1 MKSGEAFTVFA
12 FAGLLFAGESQ
23 LRAAPATTSVSELD
37 RLSSLAMSSLANM
50 KYGQAI
56 GSFSAGAK
64 LAKSVGDLPRAQRFL
79 NALGGSYLIVYQYRK
94 ALDAYEEARNLA
106 TRNRT
111 AEVEGVIDLNLTSL
125 YTLLGDVDSAQREIG
140 KAKRRLPAS
149 SRYWAVLYASE
160 ARLALRTGDS
170 GGLERAIQAGLDAAD
185 AAGDAEARAGLCE
198 DLGLLRMQRGE
209 FDRAEEALLETYR
222 LRRLHRLRDVE
233 SVLCSLSRLALR
245 QSQPERA
252 VWFARLARASR
263 SYSTSSEQPWLG
275 TFTLAQSL
283 SAAGRWREAL
293 AAYKDGL
300 EVARAWRQE
309 IVPSPEIELL
319 TNIGI
324 HQITNA
330 YASLAAE
337 RSVRDGDR
345 RLAWQA
351 LLAVEQARDAA
362 FRSQADRGLA
372 EDPEYQETLARW
384 RAQQFWQFAKDG
396 GARRP
401 GAADSSEIEAKLRS
415 MENRRRSAGSAGP
428 GLEVKPGLER
438 LRSRLG
444 PGDALLSFSLGEERS
459 WLWAVTRNS
468 FEQVP
473 LPARANLVQ
482 DLASFVQ
489 STRSDTAGSDAPD
502 RAGPASA
509 LCSTLFGGL
518 STGVRSRSR
527 WFLSMDDALLEAPLS
542 ALRCKAG
549 QGEHYLVQEHVL
561 TPLASALTLLDA
573 SNGGVRAKSFL
584 GVGDP
589 VYNLADDRW
598 PAAGGS
604 RPAQGAALEL
614 PRLPGTQGEVE
625 RIARQWTKAG
635 GRSQLLTGFEATPE
649 RFSQEVAVRPG
660 VIHLAVHLVQQ
671 ESDSQGFELMRS
683 GSPGQPVVR
692 ARRPSE
698 MFLMFSLRPDGK
710 ADGLTARSVGAYRLP
725 GSLVVM
731 SGCGSGLGTH
741 QPGAGLAGFF
751 KSWIAAG
758 ASGVVGTLWSIPD
771 DASALFDVFYGSIRT
786 GKGPSAA
793 LREAQLAL
801 LTKGG
806 WNSRPSFWSAWTTV
820 GKTENGTNN
829 GTKR

>member
-1 MKSGEAFTVFA
+1 MSVLCGVLDLKICFRYDTNIVKFGEALGIFA
-12 FAGLLFAGESQ
+12 FASALCAGASQ
-23 LRAAPATTSVSELD
+23 LHAAPGTASGSELD

-50 KYGQAI
+50 KYAQAI
-56 GSFSAGAK
+56 RSFSAGAN

-111 AEVEGVIDLNLTSL
+111 AEVEGVIDLNLSSL

-293 AAYKDGL
+293 EAFKEGL

-337 RSVRDGDR
+337 LSVRDSDQ
-345 RLAWQA
+345 RLAGQA
-351 LLAVEQARDAA
+351 LLAVEQVRDAT

-428 GLEVKPGLER
+428 GLEVKPRLER

-444 PGDALLSFSLGEERS
+444 PGDALLSFSFGEERS
-459 WLWAVTRNS
+459 WLWALTRNS

-473 LPARANLVQ
+473 LPARAKLVQ
-482 DLASFVQ
+482 NLASFGQ
-489 STRSDTAGSDAPD
+489 SIRYGTAGSDAPD

-549 QGEHYLVQEHVL
+549 VEEHYLVQEHVL
-561 TPLASALTLLDA
+561 TPLASALTLLDKQTA
-573 SNGGVRAKSFL
+573 ERQSNVFL

-598 PAAGGS
+598 APGIGSTSATTAAM
-604 RPAQGAALEL
+604 EL
-614 PRLPGTQGEVE
+614 PRLPGTRDELD
-625 RIARQWTKAG
+625 RIARRWAG
-635 GRSQLLTGFEATPE
+635 AGRKSQVLTGFDATPE
-649 RFSQEVAVRPG
+649 RFSKEVAARPG
-660 VIHLAVHLVQQ
+660 VIHLAVHLVQE
-671 ESDSQGFELMRS
+671 ESDGQGFVLMRS
-683 GSPGQPVVR
+683 GSGRAGATVLRDVSDVLFA
-692 ARRPSE
+692 ARRPGGW
-698 MFLMFSLRPDGK
+698 PDR
-710 ADGLTARSVGAYRLP
+710 AQRWRVPAAW
-725 GSLVVM
+725 
-731 SGCGSGLGTH
+731 
-741 QPGAGLAGFF
+741 QPGGNERLRDRSGDSSARRRAGRVL
-751 KSWIAAG
+751 
-758 ASGVVGTLWSIPD
+758 
-771 DASALFDVFYGSIRT
+771 
-786 GKGPSAA
+786 
-793 LREAQLAL
+793 
-801 LTKGG
+801 
-806 WNSRPSFWSAWTTV
+806 
-820 GKTENGTNN
+820 
-829 GTKR
+829 